1 MSLFCSKKYKNTH
14 KSFKK
19 TKIPLKFTKGQ
30 KEKKKK
36 KKKKKENLTHCVVVG

>member
-1 MSLFCSKKYKNTH
+1 LPCPFFAPKKYKNTH

-19 TKIPLKFTKGQ
+19 TKIPLKFTKGK

-36 KKKKKENLTHCVVVG
+36 EKENLTHCVVMG